1 MTNSTAPT
9 PAEGEQDTGWRAP
22 HRTGGLAR
30 TAAVGIAAAAILG
43 GGLALAPSASA
54 APAAP
59 TSSSGSP
66 GTSGT
71 SGSTDASSA
80 ARTADVS
87 PRGTAPACVQRTVRG
102 RTATVT
108 NYCGRTVRVKVVV
121 KFGPDSRCFTLPP
134 RHWARYTWSFGSYDK
149 TVTC

>member
-59 TSSSGSP
+59 TSSSGS
-66 GTSGT
+66 
-71 SGSTDASSA
+71 SGSSDASSA

-87 PRGTAPACVQRTVRG
+87 PQGTAPACVQRTVRG

-108 NYCGRTVRVKVVV
+108 NYCGRTMRVKVVV

-134 RHWARYTWSFGSYDK
+134 RHWARYTWGFGSYDK

>member
-30 TAAVGIAAAAILG
+30 TAAVGVAAAAILG

-59 TSSSGSP
+59 TASSGS
-66 GTSGT
+66 
-71 SGSTDASSA
+71 SGSSDASSA

-87 PRGTAPACVQRTVRG
+87 PQGTAPACVQRQVRG

-108 NYCGRTVRVKVVV
+108 NYCGRTMRVKVVV
-121 KFGPDSRCFTLPP
+121 KYGPDSRCFTLPP